1 MTIPHYLNPEIW
13 TSQSKQLME
22 KKMKTKTINILI
34 IVLTV
39 ASLVL
44 AACGSAA
51 TPAPT
56 EAPATQIPATEAPAA
71 TEVPAATE
79 IPAATAAPTA
89 EPLKGTI
96 SVSGAFA
103 LYPMM
108 TVWAEEFKKLHPDVE
123 FDVQGGGAG
132 KGMTD
137 TIAGAVDIGMISRSI
152 KPEEESQGIFWLA
165 VTKDAV
171 FPVISDKNPVAAD
184 LIAKGISQETFK
196 KIFVT
201 GEIKTWGEVVG
212 KPEIKDEIHVYT
224 RSDACGAG
232 EMWAKFSGGKVQD
245 DIKGVGVNGEP
256 ALVDTVI
263 KDALGIGYSNLN
275 SVFDIANGGLVPG
288 AIVAPVDV
296 NKNGKADAE
305 EYYKTTA
312 EAVSAVSSEKYP
324 SPPARFENLAT
335 KGKPTGLVLAFI
347 QWILTDGQQLL
358 NQAGY
363 VPLTP
368 AQQAESLAK
377 LK

>member
-1 MTIPHYLNPEIW
+1 MRKLA
-13 TSQSKQLME
+13 
-22 KKMKTKTINILI
+22 
-34 IVLTV
+34 LTL
-39 ASLVL
+39 ASLLVAASLLL
-44 AACGSAA
+44 AGCGTSAPE
-51 TPAPT
+51 PAQAGT
-56 EAPATQIPATEAPAA
+56 DS
-71 TEVPAATE
+71 
-79 IPAATAAPTA
+79 
-89 EPLKGTI
+89 LSGTI

-108 TVWAEEFKKLHPDVE
+108 TVWADEFHKLHPDVV

-137 TIAGAVDIGMISRSI
+137 TIAGAVDIGMISRDI
-152 KPEEESQGIFWLA
+152 KDEETAQGIFWVS

-171 FPVISDKNPVAAD
+171 FPIISAENPIAAD
-184 LIAKGISQETFK
+184 IVAKGISQEMFN
-196 KIFVT
+196 KIFIT

-212 KPEIKDEIHVYT
+212 KPEISDEIHVYT

-245 DIKGVGVNGEP
+245 DIQGIGINGEP

-263 KDALGIGYSNLN
+263 KDPLGIGYSNLN
-275 SVFDIANGGLVPG
+275 SVFDMNSGSLIPGTIVPPVDINANGQ
-288 AIVAPVDV
+288 
-296 NKNGKADAE
+296 ADAD
-305 EYYKTTA
+305 EYYKTKD

-335 KGKPTGLVLAFI
+335 MGKPEGLELTFI
-347 QWILTDGQQLL
+347 QWILTDGQQYLG
-358 NQAGY
+358 QAGY

-368 AQQAESLAK
+368 EQQAESLAK

>member
-1 MTIPHYLNPEIW
+1 VIGTLA
-13 TSQSKQLME
+13 
-22 KKMKTKTINILI
+22 
-34 IVLTV
+34 LT
-39 ASLVL
+39 
-44 AACGSAA
+44 ACSA
-51 TPAPT
+51 PST
-56 EAPATQIPATEAPAA
+56 EAPPATQTVQAPSDGAPAA
-71 TEVPAATE
+71 TEAVVPTE
-79 IPAATAAPTA
+79 AP
-89 EPLKGTI
+89 LSGTI

-108 TVWAEEFKKLHPDVE
+108 TVWAEEFTKLHPDVQ

-152 KPEEESQGIFWLA
+152 KPEEEAQNIFWVS

-171 FPVISDKNPVAAD
+171 FPIISADNPVATD
-184 LIAKGISQETFK
+184 IIAKGISQETFN

-245 DIKGVGVNGEP
+245 DIQGVGINGEP

-263 KDALGIGYSNLN
+263 KDPLGIGYSNLN
-275 SVFDIANGGLVPG
+275 SVFDMSSGSIVPG
-288 AIVAPVDV
+288 AIVPPVDI
-296 NKNGKADAE
+296 NKNGQTDTDEIFKVKEDAF
-305 EYYKTTA
+305 
-312 EAVSAVSSEKYP
+312 SAVASGKYP

-335 KGKPTGLVLAFI
+335 KGKPTGLALAFI
-347 QWILTDGQQLL
+347 EWILTDGQQYLT
-358 NQAGY
+358 QAGY
-363 VPLTP
+363 VPLT
-368 AQQAESLAK
+368 AEQQAESLTK